1 MCYEIRNSNQQID
14 VILTGIIGVKEATSI
29 RQKLF
34 PLIQQKFHSL
44 TFHLGTVTEM
54 DSSGLGLLLAV
65 QNIATDYNA
74 SVSFQDV
81 HEQLR
86 ERLDMA
92 GIKV

>member
-1 MCYEIRNSNQQID
+1 MCYEIKDSDQRID

-34 PLIQQKFHSL
+34 PLIQQEFRSL

-65 QNIATDYNA
+65 QKIAADYKAN
-74 SVSFQDV
+74 VSFQDA
-81 HEQLR
+81 HEQLK
-86 ERLDMA
+86 ERLYMA
-92 GIKV
+92 GIRL